1 MNIESPAP
9 MTVQLADF
17 PEVSTRP
24 PVRDVYKGVE
34 ILRHEPCGTEILNVD
49 LAQPMAEGTFRAVM
63 DIWHEGLVIC
73 FRRQDISAEDQLRF
87 GRRIGELSVIHT
99 PDFTGE
105 DPAIMYISNVKKD
118 GEYVHAL
125 PVGEMMFH
133 IDQCYQPRPAKA
145 TILYSMKIPATG
157 GNTLFCDLQRA
168 YDTLDAETKSSLDGL
183 KVLHVYD
190 YDAGATHTAAAV
202 SEDAPRHVHPLVRT
216 HPVTGRKCL
225 FVNRLMTREVV
236 GMDREEGTAL
246 LARLFDH
253 IENPAF
259 VYEHRWQLGDLLMW
273 DNRCTAHARRDF
285 DPEQDRVMR
294 RLTVLG
300 EIPA

>member
-1 MNIESPAP
+1 
-9 MTVQLADF
+9 MTIQLADF
-17 PEVSTRP
+17 PEVTKAP
-24 PVRDVYKGVE
+24 GTADTYKGIE
-34 ILRHEPCGTEILNVD
+34 ILRHDPCGTEILSVD
-49 LAQPMAEGTFRAVM
+49 LSQPMSEATFQAVM

-73 FRRQDISAEDQLRF
+73 FRGQENLSPENQLRF
-87 GRRIGELSVIHT
+87 GRRIGDLSVIHT
-99 PDFTGE
+99 PEFTGE
-105 DPAIMYISNVKKD
+105 DPSIMYISNIKKN

-133 IDQCYQPRPAKA
+133 MDQCYQQRPAKA
-145 TILYSMKIPATG
+145 TILYAMKVPPAG

-168 YDTLDAETKSSLDGL
+168 YDTLDEATKRAIAGL

-190 YDAGATHTAAAV
+190 YDAGATHTAAKVAD
-202 SEDAPRHVHPLVRT
+202 DAPRYAHPLVRT

-225 FVNRLMTREVV
+225 YVCRLMTREVV
-236 GMDREEGTAL
+236 GMDKTESDRL

-259 VYEHRWQLGDLLMW
+259 VYEHRWRVGDLLMW

-285 DPEQDRVMR
+285 DPAQDRVMR

-300 EIPA
+300 EVPA